1 MYSMKVVQLVSV
13 CCILFGQASAQQTG
27 ASLTLTIDTRK
38 TYQTIDNFGASDAWA
53 AQFVGNWPEAK
64 RNEMADWL
72 FSMDTTANGQPK
84 GIGLSMWRFNLGA
97 GSTQQG
103 DASGIR
109 DEWRRA
115 ESFLEA
121 DGSYN
126 WNRQAAQ
133 QWFLKAAQQ
142 RGVKSFLAF
151 YNSPPV
157 TFTKNGKAFSGV
169 KGVSNIDPSK
179 YEALAD
185 YSVKAIKG
193 IQQKTGMRFDYLSP
207 VNEPQWDWS
216 DGGQEGCPYTNEEV
230 GALVKVLSSR
240 MKQAGLSTRL
250 LIAEAGHLKYLLKD
264 NDKPGKG
271 NQLADL
277 FAPTGKHYIG
287 KQPLVAPVIA
297 GHSYFST
304 SPYANGVALRRELAA
319 KVAAIKGLSF
329 WQSEYCILGDNDGE
343 IGGDRKDTGMR
354 AALYV
359 ARTIHTDLAEA
370 NAAAWQWW
378 LSISPYNYK
387 DGLIYID
394 HNKTDGAY
402 SDSKILWALGNY
414 SRFVRPGM
422 QRVDVSLGGARANI
436 YASAY
441 GQLKSGKLVV
451 VIVNTG
457 KDPYPV
463 SLQLAGGK
471 KARSLQN
478 ITSYTTSATQKLAPA
493 KVQGAVTIGGESIVT
508 LVIDQKL

>member
-1 MYSMKVVQLVSV
+1 MHAMKVLSFVSI
-13 CCILFGQASAQQTG
+13 CCILFGRASAQPTS
-27 ASLTLTIDTRK
+27 AALTLTIDTRK

-103 DASGIR
+103 DACGIR

-115 ESFLEA
+115 ESFLET
-121 DGSYN
+121 DGRYN
-126 WNRQAAQ
+126 WSRQAAQ

-142 RGVKSFLAF
+142 RGVKRFLAF

-157 TFTKNGKAFSGV
+157 PLTKNGKAFSSV
-169 KGVSNIDPSK
+169 KGVSNIDPLK

-193 IQQKTGMRFDYLSP
+193 IQQQTGIRFDYLSP

-216 DGGQEGCPYTNEEV
+216 DGGQEGCPYTNEEIA
-230 GALVKVLSSR
+230 ALVKVLSAR
-240 MKQAGLSTRL
+240 MQQAGLTTKL
-250 LIAEAGHLKYLLKD
+250 LIAEAGHLKYLLND

-271 NQLADL
+271 NQVAEF
-277 FAPTGKHYIG
+277 FAPAGKHSVS
-287 KQPLVAPVIA
+287 KLPLVAPVIA

-304 SPYANGVALRRELAA
+304 SPYASGVVLRRELAT
-319 KVAAIKGLSF
+319 KVAGIKGLSF

-343 IGGDRKDTGMR
+343 ISGNRKDTGMQS
-354 AALYV
+354 ALYV

-394 HNKTDGAY
+394 RNKTDGSY
-402 SDSKILWALGNY
+402 SDSKMLWALGNY

-422 QRVDVSLGGARANI
+422 QRVDAAFAGSPANLF
-436 YASAY
+436 ASAY
-441 GQLKSGKLVV
+441 RPIKGGKLVI

-457 KDPYPV
+457 RDPYPV
-463 SLQLAGGK
+463 HLQLAGGK
-471 KARSLQN
+471 KGRRLEHV
-478 ITSYTTSATQKLAPA
+478 TTYTTSATQQLAREKPEG
-493 KVQGAVTIGGESIVT
+493 VVTIGAESIVT